1 MSSET
6 VHTAYSFSKTVP
18 MGYED
23 AIEYVTEALRKEG
36 FGVLTNIDVRATLKK
51 KIGVDLRS
59 YAILGACSPHHA
71 YEAIQK
77 ETELGLVL
85 PCNVI
90 VYVNDGGETVVSA
103 IDLVASMQAI
113 ENPALEDTG
122 LEVQGKLRKVIENL

>member
-90 VYVNDGGETVVSA
+90 VYVNDG
-103 IDLVASMQAI
+103 ASMQAI